1 MLGREGRPDAPA
13 GTGTGTGLGK
23 RKVKAPGRSLQVSL
37 VRSPGARRL
46 PRTPCFPRP
55 PHPCAQPLQKQ
66 LLQALAT
73 PPRWP
78 RMLLP
83 QMAGPRRAGLPLCLL
98 KLLLAAMTAPR
109 AAGRG
114 VRVRVRE
121 RAGWWDGRASGRAP
135 RRRRLSRGT
144 CGRARGTAGEWR
156 SRARALAGGATR
168 AGARL
173 GSALLR

>member
-1 MLGREGRPDAPA
+1 MCAGAGRQAGRACGDGDRDRD
-13 GTGTGTGLGK
+13 GTGE

-55 PHPCAQPLQKQ
+55 PHPCAQPLQTQ

-73 PPRWP
+73 PRLVPPRWP
-78 RMLLP
+78 RMLLL
-83 QMAGPRRAGLPLCLL
+83 QNAGLRRAGLPLCLL

-114 VRVRVRE
+114 VRVRERE
-121 RAGWWDGRASGRAP
+121 RAGWWGGRAS
-135 RRRRLSRGT
+135 
-144 CGRARGTAGEWR
+144 E
-156 SRARALAGGATR
+156 R
-168 AGARL
+168 AGAQ
-173 GSALLR
+173 AEAA

>member
-1 MLGREGRPDAPA
+1 MCWGGRA
-13 GTGTGTGLGK
+13 GSTRRRGGAGD
-23 RKVKAPGRSLQVSL
+23 RKVNAPGRSLQVSL
-37 VRSPGARRL
+37 VRSPRARGCL
-46 PRTPCFPRP
+46 ELHGFLGQ

-73 PPRWP
+73 PRLVLLRWP

-83 QMAGPRRAGLPLCLL
+83 LMAGPRRAALPLCLL
-98 KLLLAAMTAPR
+98 KQLLAAMTAPR

-114 VRVRVRE
+114 VRVRE
-121 RAGWWDGRASGRAP
+121 RAGWWGGRAP
-135 RRRRLSRGT
+135 RRRRLSKGT
-144 CGRARGTAGEWR
+144 CGRAREPR
-156 SRARALAGGATR
+156 VSRGAEHALPGGATR